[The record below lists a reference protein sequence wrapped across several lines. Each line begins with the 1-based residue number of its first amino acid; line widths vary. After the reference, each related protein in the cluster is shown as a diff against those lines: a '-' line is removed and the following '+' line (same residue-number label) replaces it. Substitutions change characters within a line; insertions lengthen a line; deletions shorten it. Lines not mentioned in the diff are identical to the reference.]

1 MEPKL
6 YSRAELAAIAGV
18 PEDAVVFWI
27 RQGLLVSVD
36 REARK
41 HRRFDAREIKM
52 AALLGEAR
60 SLGMNV
66 SALRAIA
73 EKVRAALVPY
83 DLIPSEITKGKLAGE
98 FIDVVAGDD
107 ERFTRLV
114 RAGHMTEGDA
124 ASLIDEARRIGR
136 LDSKLL
142 NLAWSFDDAGGD
154 VSIFRDENAAW
165 MVQSGTPEINRH
177 LVARSLVVFNL
188 DRIFDLPWPAN

>member
-73 EKVRAALVPY
+73 EKVRAALLPY
-83 DLIPSEITKGKLAGE
+83 DLIPSEITKGKWAGE
-98 FIDVVAGDD
+98 FLDAVAGDG
-107 ERFTRLV
+107 ESFTGLV
-114 RAGHMTEGDA
+114 RAGHMTEVEADNLTDA
-124 ASLIDEARRIGR
+124 AHRVGR
-136 LDSKLL
+136 LDFRLL
-142 NLAWSFDDAGGD
+142 NLAWSFDAAGGD
-154 VSIFRDENAAW
+154 VSIYRGEDDEW
-165 MVQSGTPEINRH
+165 TVQAGAHSEGGSSG
-177 LVARSLVVFNL
+177 ARSLVVFNL